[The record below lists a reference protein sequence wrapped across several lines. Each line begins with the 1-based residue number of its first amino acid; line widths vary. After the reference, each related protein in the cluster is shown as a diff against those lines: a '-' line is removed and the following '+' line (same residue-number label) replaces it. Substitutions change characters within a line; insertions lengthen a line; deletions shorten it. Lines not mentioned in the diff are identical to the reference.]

1 MTHGIKI
8 LRTSATD
15 ICGTLLIGSTKS
27 LSVHQERRSPEIV
40 YSSHECER
48 DGGEAGNHFLLVVQL
63 CTRPCLFSR
72 TKKNYRRLFNLINR
86 LGSCF

>member
-1 MTHGIKI
+1 MTHGMKT

-27 LSVHQERRSPEIV
+27 LSVNQERRSPEIV

-48 DGGEAGNHFLLVVQL
+48 DWGGGNRNPVS
-63 CTRPCLFSR
+63 PCRAIVHASVFIFNNKKKTTADFS
-72 TKKNYRRLFNLINR
+72 T
-86 LGSCF
+86 